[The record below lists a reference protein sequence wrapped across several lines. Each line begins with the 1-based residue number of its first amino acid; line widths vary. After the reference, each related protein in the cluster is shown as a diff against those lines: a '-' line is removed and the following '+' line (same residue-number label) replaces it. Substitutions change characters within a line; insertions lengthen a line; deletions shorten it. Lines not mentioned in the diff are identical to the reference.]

1 MEASSRENHHSLI
14 GTEVQEMIASM
25 SHTDSVA
32 IELDQPLV
40 KSGITSIELIDL
52 VTRLERR
59 YGILFQPTIMKN
71 LTAKSLI
78 EHVEQLVHER
88 HP

>member
-1 MEASSRENHHSLI
+1 MEASTQETHHSLI

-25 SHTDSVA
+25 SHADSVA
-32 IELDQPLV
+32 IDINQPLV

-52 VTRLERR
+52 VTRIERR

-71 LTAKSLI
+71 LTARSLI
-78 EHVEQLVHER
+78 ELVEQLVHER
-88 HP
+88 RR

>member
-1 MEASSRENHHSLI
+1 MEVSTQETHHSLI

-32 IELDQPLV
+32 IDIDQPLV

-59 YGILFQPTIMKN
+59 YDILFQPTIMKN

-78 EHVEQLVHER
+78 EHVEQLLHEQ

>member
-1 MEASSRENHHSLI
+1 MEASTQKTRHSLI
-14 GTEVQEMIASM
+14 GTEVQEMIANM

-32 IELDQPLV
+32 IDIDQPLV

-59 YGILFQPTIMKN
+59 YDILFQPTIMKN

-78 EHVEQLVHER
+78 ELVQQLVHER
-88 HP
+88 GL

>member
-32 IELDQPLV
+32 IDIDQPLV

>member
-78 EHVEQLVHER
+78 EHVEQLIHER

>member
-1 MEASSRENHHSLI
+1 MEASTQETRHGLI

-25 SHTDSVA
+25 SHPDTVA
-32 IELDQPLV
+32 IDIDQPLV

-78 EHVEQLVHER
+78 ELVEQLVHER
-88 HP
+88 HL